1 MGNSVSEFIKKNPC
15 SCAEDNH
22 KQKIS
27 EEILNP
33 VTISPSIDMA
43 SIVGSKLYPPED
55 LVRNS
60 TGSNQKTKIKGK
72 INEASMA
79 AKKKAES
86 NPQKALK
93 LKKFYQSKLVEINQ
107 KDKSAKP
114 TQMILTGSVADTRY
128 GSGFATVGNSSTN
141 LVGNRGGSS
150 SMIQSSLDG
159 GSSMRILQNK
169 LNWNVLSA
177 KQMQSPEL
185 TAVAHN
191 SNKSLLT
198 TTQVIENYRK
208 QTTQGKSP
216 QPPRK
221 KLETVFST
229 EYEEGLSNSQIIDPS
244 PANQV
249 EAENPAVAVRRYE
262 IPIDAVT
269 AADETPSQLSRAG
282 LTTSNNTGFQAY
294 ARLKGVGLVLS
305 SAKHN
310 KKSMGLLWLMTCRGA
325 GSEGVILS

>member
-15 SCAEDNH
+15 SCAEDKQ

-33 VTISPSIDMA
+33 VTISPSDMA

-60 TGSNQKTKIKGK
+60 ADSNQKTKIKGK
-72 INEASMA
+72 MSEVSMA

-86 NPQKALK
+86 NPQKAMK
-93 LKKFYQSKLVEINQ
+93 LKKFYQSKLIEINQ
-107 KDKSAKP
+107 KEKSAKP
-114 TQMILTGSVADTRY
+114 AQMILTGSMVDTKY
-128 GSGFATVGNSSTN
+128 GSGFATVGNSTN
-141 LVGNRGGSS
+141 NLQGNRGSS

-177 KQMQSPEL
+177 KQMQSPEQ
-185 TAVAHN
+185 TAVGHN

-198 TTQVIENYRK
+198 TTQLIENYRRQST
-208 QTTQGKSP
+208 QTKSP
-216 QPPRK
+216 PPKK
-221 KLETVFST
+221 KLETVFSA
-229 EYEEGLSNSQIIDPS
+229 EYEEGTSRSQIVDPS

-249 EAENPAVAVRRYE
+249 EAESIPVPVRRYE
-262 IPIDAVT
+262 VPIDAVT

-282 LTTSNNTGFQAY
+282 LTTSQHTGFQAY
-294 ARLKGVGLVLS
+294 ARLKGVGFF
-305 SAKHN
+305 
-310 KKSMGLLWLMTCRGA
+310 
-325 GSEGVILS
+325 